1 MSGSPEAPPPAKVNP
16 ETLALR
22 SRPARA
28 IRFRRGAIIGIAAAG
43 SASLMAIAWLALKP
57 QVLNRQ
63 APDSELSQ
71 PVAGSVSGALA
82 GLPSSYGDAPKLGPP
97 LPGDLGR
104 PILRAQERV
113 GETGTAPRA
122 NDAEARRQQ
131 RLAGLQAARESG
143 LLVQVA
149 AGRGSPSGSTA
160 GSGPASARDPM
171 LPADS
176 TATRKERFVTTRDD
190 GSDLNS
196 HGIVRPVSPNMLL
209 AGSVIAASLITGLNS
224 DLPGMVTAQ
233 VTQNV
238 YDTVTGRIL
247 LVPQGSRLVGKYD
260 SVVAFG
266 QKRALVVWQ
275 RLILPDGSSVRLDN
289 MPATDPSG
297 YAGLSDKVDFHTWS
311 LLKGV
316 AIATLFG
323 VGSELSINGESDLV
337 EAIRQSAQTSTSR
350 AGDQITQRNLDVQP
364 TLTIRPGAPVRVLV
378 TRDLVLGAG
387 NDEKSPPWSS

>member
-1 MSGSPEAPPPAKVNP
+1 MTEAPEAPAPEKVDP

-22 SRPARA
+22 SRPTRA

-57 QVLNRQ
+57 QVLHRQ

-71 PVAGSVSGALA
+71 PVAGSASDALA

-104 PILRAQERV
+104 PILRAQQRV
-113 GETGTAPRA
+113 QDAGTPAPA
-122 NDAEARRQQ
+122 DDAEARRQQ
-131 RLAGLQAARESG
+131 RLAQIQAARESG

-149 AGRGSPSGSTA
+149 AGPGSPSGTPRTSTE
-160 GSGPASARDPM
+160 GSTENPAI
-171 LPADS
+171 PAETS
-176 TATRKERFVTTRDD
+176 ATRKERFAKARDD
-190 GSDLNS
+190 GPDFNP
-196 HGIVRPVSPNMLL
+196 HGLVPPVSPNMLL
-209 AGSVIAASLITGLNS
+209 AGSVIAASFITGLNS

-233 VTQNV
+233 VTQNA

-247 LVPQGSRLVGKYD
+247 LIPQGSRLVGKYD

-316 AIATLFG
+316 AIATLLG
-323 VGSELSINGESDLV
+323 VGSELSIDGESDLV
-337 EAIRQSAQTSTSR
+337 EAMRQSAQTSTSR

-364 TLTIRPGAPVRVLV
+364 TITVRPGAPVRVLV
-378 TRDLVLGAG
+378 TRDLLIESGDRRG
-387 NDEKSPPWSS
+387 KPWSS